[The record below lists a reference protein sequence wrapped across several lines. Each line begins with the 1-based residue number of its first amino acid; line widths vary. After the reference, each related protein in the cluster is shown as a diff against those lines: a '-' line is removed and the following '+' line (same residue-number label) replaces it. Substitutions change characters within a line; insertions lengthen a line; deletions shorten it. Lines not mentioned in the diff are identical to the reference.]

1 MAKSALLLL
10 LALLPSAIHAAKCPL
25 FCTCAERLLRCNGT
39 QHRRVTVPALT
50 ADLGFTDLD
59 LHGNA
64 ISSVGKKTW
73 KFYSSVVFLTLA
85 DNSLVEL
92 TDDSL
97 GDLGRLRFLSL
108 RDNPLR
114 VLESSSLAALP
125 ALQILDLRGTPLSFS
140 ALQPL
145 LQLAPPI
152 PHLLLPI
159 SVKCCICKTQMAA
172 ATTAAT
178 VPARCALLCEPMKPS
193 CVVTN
198 APEGPVTP
206 PKLRPP
212 SGLPIPTNSEKFDLS
227 HLRWLIQERPV
238 SLKNAGDLLSFLTV
252 LDMVQDMKPNRTAL
266 GSFAQLIEDHCLNP
280 DYEDVCVRTMTDVI
294 VQIERHLGE
303 GIIGQLETLAG
314 ALREES
320 VVQETPP
327 GVSKKTSLDSQTI
340 IILAAISASAVIVAA
355 ECVSEIIRQRKLHH
369 PLGHEED
376 TSEASGDTM

>member
-1 MAKSALLLL
+1 MSIL
-10 LALLPSAIHAAKCPL
+10 LAGNQLLQLLPD
-25 FCTCAERLLRCNGT
+25 R
-39 QHRRVTVPALT
+39 ALSPPH
-50 ADLGFTDLD
+50 GF
-59 LHGNA
+59 H
-64 ISSVGKKTW
+64 
-73 KFYSSVVFLTLA
+73 FLKW
-85 DNSLVEL
+85 
-92 TDDSL
+92 
-97 GDLGRLRFLSL
+97 LSL

-114 VLESSSLAALP
+114 VLEYSSLAALP

-159 SVKCCICKTQMAA
+159 SVRCCICKTQMAA

-178 VPARCALLCEPMKPS
+178 VPARCALLCGPLKPS

-198 APEGPVTP
+198 APKGPVTP
-206 PKLRPP
+206 PKLKPP
-212 SGLPIPTNSEKFDLS
+212 SGLPIPTNSERFDLS

-238 SLKNAGDLLSFLTV
+238 SLKNVGDLLSFITV
-252 LDMVQDMKPNRTAL
+252 LDMVQDMKPNRTVL

-294 VQIERHLGE
+294 VQVERHLGE
-303 GIIGQLETLAG
+303 GIIGQLETLAD

-320 VVQETPP
+320 EVQGKPP
-327 GVSKKTSLDSQTI
+327 GVSKKASLDSQTI

-355 ECVSEIIRQRKLHH
+355 ECVSEIIRQRKLHQ
-369 PLGHEED
+369 PPGHEED